1 MHRKCNFGGAKR
13 CFSSEKRGRGERD
26 ASSRR
31 GRPPCLPEKTNGS
44 LREVVR
50 QKGRAFAAV
59 RADDLPQPLRR
70 RVAIGSAPTEEG
82 GKGFIHTKR
91 SYAPV

>member
-1 MHRKCNFGGAKR
+1 MQFGEHKNGV
-13 CFSSEKRGRGERD
+13 FHPKRGTGVKEMHPAVGADPRVCPKKRTGAFVRL
-26 ASSRR
+26 SGRR
-31 GRPPCLPEKTNGS
+31 
-44 LREVVR
+44 
-50 QKGRAFAAV
+50 GRAFAAV

-82 GKGFIHTKR
+82 GKGFVHTKR

>member
-1 MHRKCNFGGAKR
+1 MGSENGV
-13 CFSSEKRGRGERD
+13 FSSEKRGRGDRD

-31 GRPPCLPEKTNGS
+31 GRPPCLPEKRNGAF
-44 LREVVR
+44 VR
-50 QKGRAFAAV
+50 LSGRRGGAFAAV